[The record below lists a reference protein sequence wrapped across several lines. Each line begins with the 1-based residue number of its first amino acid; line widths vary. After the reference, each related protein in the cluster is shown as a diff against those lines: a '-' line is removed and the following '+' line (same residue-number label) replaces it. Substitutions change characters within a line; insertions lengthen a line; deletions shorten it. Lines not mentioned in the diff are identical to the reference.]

1 MPLRTRREPP
11 ARRDARIRKHLP
23 KAKVFSTQAGSMG
36 YNLSYP
42 LPGGIRMARPRVY
55 RHDVRCPECGSNLDA
70 QGRHLQRPQVY
81 HCGDCGRRT
90 IPDAAYQRS
99 SAADQER
106 ALAMYQESSSSSA
119 IARIFGVSVQVVSQW
134 VKKGGP
140 PHGPGCVG
148 GAQSALLAWWA
159 AGGGDCF

>member
-1 MPLRTRREPP
+1 MRL
-11 ARRDARIRKHLP
+11 
-23 KAKVFSTQAGSMG
+23 Q
-36 YNLSYP
+36 
-42 LPGGIRMARPRVY
+42 
-55 RHDVRCPECGSNLDA
+55 LDA

-106 ALAMYQESSSSSA
+106 ALAMYQEGSSLSA

-134 VKKGGP
+134 VKKGGRRMVP
-140 PHGPGCVG
+140 DASAGHKAHCWRG
-148 GAQSALLAWWA
+148 GQPA
-159 AGGGDCF
+159 AVIAFDEMWTYQQARQRGQRQNSWV